1 MKDKYAFS
9 NIKKVC
15 SISAPFWDEALDA
28 GVHGL
33 VLSTRTQ
40 GRVVPEYG
48 ERECVNMSSYS
59 YLGLDEHPEILR
71 AASEQMQKV
80 GMLNSSL
87 SRVRMTLPILEDV
100 ESQLS
105 DLFGADVGT
114 VTSCAAAAWSMLPV
128 LASGLL
134 TGGTPPVMV
143 FDRYAHF
150 CMNAMKSV
158 CADEADIVTIEHN
171 DMSALEELCRRHEV
185 VAYVGDSVYST
196 GGSAAPIADL
206 TELQRRYGLFLFLDD
221 AHSTSV
227 VGRNGRGYALESMG
241 EMNDRTVIITSLN
254 KGFGASGGAIL
265 FGPRDDKSVRRIVI
279 RNGGPFMW
287 SQRINTAGLGA
298 ILASAEFHRGPEL
311 VIRQRELQGNIQ
323 LFDKLYDSVGSGNG
337 LPVRYVPMPSESVAI
352 RVSAHLLSHGYYVEP
367 DFFPIVKRG
376 GAGLRVRLRSTMSNA
391 DIVGFCSL
399 LNFVRDAQ
407 NIVAE

>member
-1 MKDKYAFS
+1 MNDKHVFS

-15 SISAPFWDEALDA
+15 SISAPFWDEALNS
-28 GVHGL
+28 GVHDL
-33 VLSTRTQ
+33 TLS
-40 GRVVPEYG
+40 GRPGARMVSEDG
-48 ERECVNMSSYS
+48 ELEFVNMSSYS
-59 YLGLDEHPEILR
+59 YLGLDEHPMILR
-71 AASEQMQKV
+71 RAAEWMHEV
-80 GMLNSSL
+80 GALNSSL
-87 SRVRMTLPILEDV
+87 SRVRMTLPILEEV

-134 TGGTPPVMV
+134 TDGRPPLMV

-158 CADEADIVTIEHN
+158 CADETEIVTIEHN
-171 DMSALEELCRRHEV
+171 DMSALEDLCRRHED

-196 GGSAAPIADL
+196 GGSAAPLTDL
-206 TELQRRYGLFLFLDD
+206 AELQRRYGLFLFLDD

-241 EMNDRTVIITSLN
+241 EMNDRTVIVTSLN

-265 FGPRDDKSVRRIVI
+265 FGPRGDPSVRRIAI

-298 ILASAEFHRGPEL
+298 ILGSVELHRGAEL
-311 VIRQRELQGNIQ
+311 INLQQELQRNIR
-323 LFDKLYDSVGSGNG
+323 LFDELYDSVGSGNG
-337 LPVRYVPMPSESVAI
+337 LPVRYIEMPSEIAAI
-352 RVSAHLLSHGYYVEP
+352 RASAYLLKHGYYVEP
-367 DFFPIVKRG
+367 DFFPVVKQG
-376 GAGLRVRLRSTMSNA
+376 GAGLRVRLRSTMSGS
-391 DIVGFCSL
+391 DILSFCSL
-399 LNFVRDAQ
+399 LNSVKDAR
-407 NIVAE
+407 NI